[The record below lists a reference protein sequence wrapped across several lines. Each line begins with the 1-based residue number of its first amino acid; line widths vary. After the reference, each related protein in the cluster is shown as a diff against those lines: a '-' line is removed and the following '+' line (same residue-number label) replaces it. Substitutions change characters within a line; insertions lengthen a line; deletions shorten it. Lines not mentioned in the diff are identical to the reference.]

1 MSTNIIINKYPIILV
16 TLKDAYE
23 ILGSQGEEVGHQFD
37 EDLLRVAQDDK
48 EKMAATEYV
57 AGAITY
63 KVRYWNLFFNNC
75 KFCDFSLIFCAEK

>member
-1 MSTNIIINKYPIILV
+1 MSTNIIINKYPITLV

-23 ILGSQGEEVGHQFD
+23 ILGSQGEEVGHQLD

-63 KVRYWNLFFNNC
+63 KVG
-75 KFCDFSLIFCAEK
+75 